1 MKPFFPA
8 RVIKNHAKAAMK
20 GKFFKALAI
29 SLIPSAIIL
38 AVTVFVFM
46 LMPGAIDSVDLVV
59 SGNFESME
67 ARAEY
72 MNLVMNNYTWAL
84 NLISVLFSFLS
95 LGASKLCLDLLRGK
109 EVKIRG
115 VFSYYNKWYIAI
127 LYPALSLLVSF
138 ALSKM
143 TTLLS
148 DSGLSFEVVSVISL
162 VGEFIYLIFTF
173 KFMFV
178 EYALADNDATDFIGA
193 VKTSWKMVGINTV
206 MNTIL
211 LSLSFFGWFILS
223 VMTGGLLLIYVLP
236 YCILSSAALYEAN
249 RLYNENMNNQTTDA
263 DPAAQ
268 N

>member
-8 RVIKNHAKAAMK
+8 RIIKNHAKAAMK
-20 GKFFKALAI
+20 GKFFKAFAI
-29 SLIPSAIIL
+29 CVVPSVIIL
-38 AVTVFVFM
+38 AVTALVFL
-46 LMPGAIDSVDLVV
+46 LMPGAVDSVNLIF
-59 SGNFESME
+59 SGNFESLE
-67 ARAEY
+67 ARMEY

-138 ALSKM
+138 TLSEM

-162 VGEFIYLIFTF
+162 VGEFMYLIFTF

-178 EYALADNDATDFIGA
+178 EYALADNDAEDFIGA
-193 VKTSWKMVGINTV
+193 VKASWNMVGINTV
-206 MNTIL
+206 MNSIL
-211 LSLSFFGWFILS
+211 LALSFFGWFILS
-223 VMTGGLLLIYVLP
+223 AMTGGIALIYVLP
-236 YCILSSAALYEAN
+236 YLILASAALYEAN
-249 RLYNENMNNQTTDA
+249 RLYVQNMNNQPSEA
-263 DPAAQ
+263 DSD
-268 N
+268 NL